1 MFECILF
8 ENNMTYAM
16 VCIGTFFPLL
26 CLKVIDKDS
35 MLYKSRH
42 KPFEK
47 LVKAFV
53 NRFFQLQFPTIQLKK
68 CNLSKK
74 LQRNDIKAA
83 WHLRNR

>member
-16 VCIGTFFPLL
+16 VCIGTFSPLL
-26 CLKVIDKDS
+26 CLKVIGKDS
-35 MLYKSRH
+35 MFYKSRH

-53 NRFFQLQFPTIQLKK
+53 NIFFSIAISHNTVEKM
-68 CNLSKK
+68 
-74 LQRNDIKAA
+74 
-83 WHLRNR
+83 

>member
-8 ENNMTYAM
+8 ENNITYAM

-26 CLKVIDKDS
+26 CLKVIGKDS
-35 MLYKSRH
+35 MFYKSRQ

-53 NRFFQLQFPTIQLKK
+53 NKFFSIAISHNTVEQNVIY
-68 CNLSKK
+68 
-74 LQRNDIKAA
+74 
-83 WHLRNR
+83 LRNCNEMTSKQLGT